1 MKPHNG
7 LYKFAMIVDIINI
20 IKVEITKSLTGKF
33 LVSME
38 LII

>member
-1 MKPHNG
+1 MKPHNE